1 MEFEIDAGR
10 LWVNAKIRE
19 LKEYPIQAFQWEDP
33 SERSA
38 EHILQGSLTL
48 SVLLG
53 AEQLLHKLLR
63 ERTRGRRDQPARA
76 VGAPGADQV
85 GAAVSR

>member
-1 MEFEIDAGR
+1 MEFEISAGR
-10 LWVNAKIRE
+10 LWLNAKIRE
-19 LKEYPIQAFQWEDP
+19 LKEYPVQAFQWEDP

-53 AEQLLHKLLR
+53 AEQRCISFFENELEVVETSSLVQLALL
-63 ERTRGRRDQPARA
+63 ERIRSVLQ
-76 VGAPGADQV
+76 
-85 GAAVSR
+85 